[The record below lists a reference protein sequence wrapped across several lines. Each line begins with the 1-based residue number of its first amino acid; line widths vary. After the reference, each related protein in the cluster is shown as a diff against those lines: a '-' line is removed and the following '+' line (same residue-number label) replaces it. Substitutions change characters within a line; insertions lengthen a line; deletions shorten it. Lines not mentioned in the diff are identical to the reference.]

1 MKERRVGVIGTLLK
15 KWNESCMGLSAASFP
30 YARSMPPDPRSLLHA
45 AFAPPP
51 LGAGSADGICAHRCT
66 DFVAKT
72 AAILF
77 TIMLQDLHQ
86 NDSIL
91 ASKH

>member
-30 YARSMPPDPRSLLHA
+30 HARSMPPVPRRLPYA
-45 AFAPPP
+45 DFAPPP
-51 LGAGSADGICAHRCT
+51 QGAGGADGVCAHRCQ

-86 NDSIL
+86 NESIL